1 MEMRDR
7 RREARLEREQQAL
20 ELTKKLWHKP
30 HWIAWIFI
38 FIAVGTLLALSGWQ
52 IKRLWWKQELITT
65 IKQYQFTKPLQE
77 LPEDKE
83 TLQKLGFQRVILRGE
98 FLHDDEAH
106 LMPRYYN
113 SALGYHILT
122 PFRLGDGRVAL
133 VNRGW
138 VRQDAKNDVMR
149 HDLQGEQT
157 IIAMVRTDDDRNYFT
172 PKHDS
177 LKNIWFWRDL
187 NEISKARGY
196 ELIPVNFD
204 LLYDKKSVK
213 DYPIPSDGLVQL
225 RNDHFGYAITWLL
238 IAFSG
243 VCVFFYRH
251 YYVPEQK
258 SAPSE

>member
-7 RREARLEREQQAL
+7 RREARLEREKEAL
-20 ELTKKLWHKP
+20 ELTKKRWHNP
-30 HWIAWIFI
+30 HPIAWIFI
-38 FIAVGTLLALSGWQ
+38 IIAVGTLLALSGWQ
-52 IKRLWWKQELITT
+52 IKRLWWKQELIAT
-65 IKQYQFTKPLQE
+65 IQQYQFSKPLAV
-77 LPEDKE
+77 LPEDTKV
-83 TLQKLGFQRVILRGE
+83 LKKMGFQRVILKGE

-122 PFRLGDGRVAL
+122 PFKLIDGRVAL

-138 VRQDAKNDVMR
+138 VGKDAKGDSTRN
-149 HDLQGEQT
+149 DLQGEQT
-157 IIAMVRTDDDRNYFT
+157 IISMVRTDNDRNYFT
-172 PKHDS
+172 PKHEPM
-177 LKNIWFWRDL
+177 KNLWFWRDL
-187 NEISKARGY
+187 QAIEESRGY
-196 ELIPVNFD
+196 DLIPVNFD

-251 YYVPEQK
+251 YYVPEPK
-258 SAPSE
+258 TEASE